1 MTTTTIHLRQLQA
14 SDAPALL
21 AFYNGLSAATIH
33 TFRPLRAKTTLAVC
47 QEIVQVNNAKP
58 AVRFDLAAWQG
69 AQMVGWA
76 FLEQLTTAEPQ
87 LGIGVADAWQGQGI
101 GRALIDGLLA
111 KARHYPL
118 AALYLIVVHDNQ
130 RAIQLYQSCG
140 FVAYDQ
146 HFDDE
151 DQLTYL
157 SMRKEVTLNETF

>member
-14 SDAPALL
+14 DDAPALL

-33 TFRPLRAKTTLAVC
+33 TFRPLREKTTVAVC
-47 QEIVQVNNAKP
+47 QEIVQANTALP
-58 AVRFDLAAWQG
+58 ASRFDLAAWQG
-69 AQMVGWA
+69 GQMVGWA

-87 LGIGVADAWQGQGI
+87 LGIGVADVWQGQGI
-101 GRALIDGLLA
+101 GRTLMNELLG
-111 KARHYPL
+111 KARHYSL
-118 AALYLIVVHDNQ
+118 TAIYLIVVHDNE

-146 HFDDE
+146 HFDTV

-157 SMRKEVTLNETF
+157 SMKMELA

>member
-1 MTTTTIHLRQLQA
+1 MTTTWILGQLQDGDA
-14 SDAPALL
+14 SALL
-21 AFYNGLSAATIH
+21 AFYNGLSAATIQ

-47 QEIVQVNNAKP
+47 QAIVQTNTAIP
-58 AVRFDLAAWQG
+58 ASRFDLAAWQG
-69 AQMVGWA
+69 AQMIGWA
-76 FLEQLTTAEPQ
+76 FLEQLTSAEPQ

-101 GRALIDGLLA
+101 GRALMNSLLVE
-111 KARHYPL
+111 ARYARL
-118 AALYLIVVHDNQ
+118 AVIYLIVVHDNQ

-157 SMRKEVTLNETF
+157 SMKKELA